1 MLDEK
6 TTDDAPRRGAKR
18 KSVSM
23 IFLYFVESVNAHA
36 MGDAYICR
44 LYGMRGR

>member
-6 TTDDAPRRGAKR
+6 TTDDAPQRRAKR

-23 IFLYFVESVNAHA
+23 IFLYFVESVNVHRRIYAHA
-36 MGDAYICR
+36 MDD
-44 LYGMRGR
+44 MRACM